1 MAMPLDESCLLQ
13 TVDHRGGCAAAEAG
27 MLGQLGRTSR
37 PVQNH
42 HVQTFHVRDVD
53 AQDLADRLVKKDRSN
68 TEFSAA
74 ANDLCDQVALARAVS
89 RLCHM
94 TLKYSILI
102 VKVNTKT

>member
-1 MAMPLDESCLLQ
+1 MKAPERPEVFIQ
-13 TVDHRGGCAAAEAG
+13 RRGREV
-27 MLGQLGRTSR
+27 
-37 PVQNH
+37 P
-42 HVQTFHVRDVD
+42 
-53 AQDLADRLVKKDRSN
+53 QDLADRLVKKDRSN
-68 TEFSAA
+68 TELSAA